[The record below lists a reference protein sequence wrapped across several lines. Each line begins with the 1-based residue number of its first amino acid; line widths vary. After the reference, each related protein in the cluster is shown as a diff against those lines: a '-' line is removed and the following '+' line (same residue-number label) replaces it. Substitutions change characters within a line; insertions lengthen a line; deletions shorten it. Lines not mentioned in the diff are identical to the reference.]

1 MHNQQQI
8 AVNTDEIAI
17 RAALGKKLGEAHVQ
31 IEVLSEQVQALA
43 IEKLQLEDKVQR
55 LQSVLQ
61 PAEAHEANAPEVIDT
76 PIEVPVAE

>member
-1 MHNQQQI
+1 M
-8 AVNTDEIAI
+8 
-17 RAALGKKLGEAHVQ
+17 Q

-76 PIEVPVAE
+76 PIEAPVAE